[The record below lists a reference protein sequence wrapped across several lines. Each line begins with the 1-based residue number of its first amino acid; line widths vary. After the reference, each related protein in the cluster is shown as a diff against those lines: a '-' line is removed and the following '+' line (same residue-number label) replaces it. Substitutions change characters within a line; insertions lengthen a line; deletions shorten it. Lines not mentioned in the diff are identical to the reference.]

1 MASSRYGGS
10 RRPGE
15 RLPGRPRFVF
25 YTSRMGQKEIVSQY
39 ATSLGEVWW
48 GGILVAA
55 TLVVHAFGMLWTLR
69 WGGALKD
76 RYQRVPTLIGGI
88 AILIVTVWMITIVH
102 ILEVMVWAAFLQW
115 KDCFANFSQA
125 AYFALMQY
133 TTVGSDYRLPENW
146 RLLSGMIATSGLMG
160 FAWSTGVL
168 LTLAQEFQ
176 QKQLQLRSRKHA
188 NPVSPRE

>member
-1 MASSRYGGS
+1 MEQTQA
-10 RRPGE
+10 
-15 RLPGRPRFVF
+15 L
-25 YTSRMGQKEIVSQY
+25 SQY
-39 ATSLGEVWW
+39 ATSLGEISW
-48 GGILVAA
+48 GGILVAV

-69 WGGALKD
+69 WSAALKD
-76 RYQRVPTLIGGI
+76 RYQRDPTLPGGI

-102 ILEVMVWAAFLQW
+102 VLEVMVWAAFLQW

-133 TTVGSDYRLPENW
+133 TTVGSDYRLPEDW

-168 LTLAQEFQ
+168 LTLAQDFQ
-176 QKQLQLRSRKHA
+176 RQELLLRRQKHSGKARQ
-188 NPVSPRE
+188 P

>member
-10 RRPGE
+10 SQLVGGLLSRPGD
-15 RLPGRPRFVF
+15 LS
-25 YTSRMGQKEIVSQY
+25 YTRQMEQTETLSQY
-39 ATSLGEVWW
+39 VTSLGEIWW

-69 WGGALKD
+69 WSAALKD
-76 RYQRVPTLIGGI
+76 RYQHDPTLPGGVV
-88 AILIVTVWMITIVH
+88 ILIVTVWMITIVH
-102 ILEVMVWAAFLQW
+102 ILEVIVWAAFLQW

-125 AYFALMQY
+125 VYFALMQY

-168 LTLAQEFQ
+168 LTLAQDFQ
-176 QKQLQLRSRKHA
+176 QQQLLLRKAKHEG
-188 NPVSPRE
+188 NGRRP

>member
-1 MASSRYGGS
+1 MRYGRSSQFVARLLSGS
-10 RRPGE
+10 GV
-15 RLPGRPRFVF
+15 LS
-25 YTSRMGQKEIVSQY
+25 YTWQMEHTDDLAQY
-39 ATSLGEVWW
+39 VTSLGEIWW

-69 WGGALKD
+69 WSGVLKD
-76 RYQRVPTLIGGI
+76 RYQRVPTLLGGI

-125 AYFALMQY
+125 GYFALMQY

-168 LTLAQEFQ
+168 LTLAQDFQ
-176 QKQLQLRSRKHA
+176 QQQLLLQKKKHDSKA
-188 NPVSPRE
+188 RGP

>member
-10 RRPGE
+10 SQPAAL
-15 RLPGRPRFVF
+15 LPSRHGDLS
-25 YTSRMGQKEIVSQY
+25 YTWQMGQTETMSQY
-39 ATSLGEVWW
+39 ATSLGEIWW
-48 GGILVAA
+48 GGILVAV

-69 WGGALKD
+69 WSASLKD
-76 RYQRVPTLIGGI
+76 RYQHDPTLPRGI
-88 AILIVTVWMITIVH
+88 AILIVTAWMITIVH

-133 TTVGSDYRLPENW
+133 TTVGSDFRLPENW

-176 QKQLQLRSRKHA
+176 QHELLLRKQKHGSETRQ
-188 NPVSPRE
+188 P